1 MEFIDF
7 CTPSNIIACG
17 YVGSA
22 TTYVTF
28 FVFVL
33 KIYFNRIVH
42 NLTLVK

>member
-7 CTPSNIIACG
+7 STPSNIIACG

-22 TTYVTF
+22 TTQVTF
-28 FVFVL
+28 FVL